1 MTRACRKSAFSHI
14 LGRASHSRWRFA
26 IFIAAASCQ
35 LQGRGAFSDFP
46 APSSYIQYHGHL
58 SLNLLSDQ
66 IATFNGKPDGSSTW
80 RWCVWS
86 SFFNGTNANRPL
98 AGPSGLAALKNLRE
112 EGFSATV
119 FEKRASVG
127 GVWAYT
133 DDVDTTTALP
143 CEAQISIP
151 TI

>member
-1 MTRACRKSAFSHI
+1 
-14 LGRASHSRWRFA
+14 
-26 IFIAAASCQ
+26 
-35 LQGRGAFSDFP
+35 
-46 APSSYIQYHGHL
+46 
-58 SLNLLSDQ
+58 
-66 IATFNGKPDGSSTW
+66 
-80 RWCVWS
+80 
-86 SFFNGTNANRPL
+86 L
-98 AGPSGLAALKNLRE
+98 ARPSGLAALKNLRE

-119 FEKRASVG
+119 FEKRVSVG

>member
-1 MTRACRKSAFSHI
+1 
-14 LGRASHSRWRFA
+14 
-26 IFIAAASCQ
+26 
-35 LQGRGAFSDFP
+35 
-46 APSSYIQYHGHL
+46 
-58 SLNLLSDQ
+58 
-66 IATFNGKPDGSSTW
+66 
-80 RWCVWS
+80 
-86 SFFNGTNANRPL
+86 L